1 MAELIVPFLL
11 ALLPILWLVVAL
23 IALKFP
29 AWKAAI
35 GSFAIAC
42 VLAFAYW
49 HMPVV
54 RSQRRALRAGSWP
67 CGPSSW

>member
-29 AWKAAI
+29 AWKAA
-35 GSFAIAC
+35 GD
-42 VLAFAYW
+42 
-49 HMPVV
+49 H
-54 RSQRRALRAGSWP
+54 RRRVHL
-67 CGPSSW
+67 

>member
-42 VLAFAYW
+42 VLAFCRS
-49 HMPVV
+49 V
-54 RSQRRALRAGSWP
+54 RSQRRASRAGSWP